1 MESVSR
7 LLVVS
12 IILRDSARGYGLYQI
27 RSQLEAHLTASEI
40 NKYLIE
46 LTQHGL
52 IYPVRRGFNYKMTP
66 KGDYFLKV
74 YNELLKQTPDDR
86 KGNCTGLFSFFSLL
100 SEFGFKLKN
109 RFFLS

>member
-1 MESVSR
+1 
-7 LLVVS
+7 
-12 IILRDSARGYGLYQI
+12 
-27 RSQLEAHLTASEI
+27 
-40 NKYLIE
+40 
-46 LTQHGL
+46 
-52 IYPVRRGFNYKMTP
+52 MTP